1 MRGRFALD
9 ARRPPVIILGMHRSG
24 TSMLAGLLKEL
35 GVSMGWSKRHNES
48 VLFQRLNI
56 AVERALNAGW
66 DSPESYRWLSVCH
79 GKKDEL
85 LAWLKKR
92 VEGARGGLYFGRLGP
107 LAFKRVSSIDGP
119 WGWKDPR
126 NTFTFD
132 LWREI
137 FPGAK
142 VIHIM
147 RNGVDV
153 AASLRKRETENPPR
167 LFSVYS
173 SFRACSLEG
182 GFSLWKAY
190 VERARS
196 IVPDGGE
203 KDILHLRY
211 EDFLSAPAG
220 RLGEILDFIGASAP
234 RGAIE
239 RAVSEVDTSRLYPFL
254 GDGEL
259 RAFYESVRNDPLMK
273 DLGYGEI
280 G

>member
-1 MRGRFALD
+1 
-9 ARRPPVIILGMHRSG
+9 MHRSG
-24 TSMLAGLLKEL
+24 TSMLAEMLKEL
-35 GVSMGWSKRHNES
+35 GVNMGWSSGPNGES
-48 VLFQRLNI
+48 AFFHGLNV

-66 DSPESYRWLSVCH
+66 DSPENYAWLSACP
-79 GKKDEL
+79 GKRGEL

-92 VEGARGGLYFGRLGP
+92 AEGPGSGFYFSRLGP
-107 LAFKRVSSIDGP
+107 LAFRRISSIDGP

-142 VIHIM
+142 VMHII

-182 GFSLWKAY
+182 GFSLWKTY
-190 VERARS
+190 VEKARS
-196 IVPDGGE
+196 IVPDNGE

-220 RLGEILDFIGASAP
+220 RLGEILDFAGAATP

-239 RAVSEVDTSRLYPFL
+239 RAARGVDTSRLYPFL
-254 GDGEL
+254 GDGKL
-259 RAFYESVRNDPLMK
+259 RAFYESVRDDTLMK
-273 DLGYGEI
+273 DLGYGDI